1 MRQEDRALSLLA
13 EDERFCRALKFTA
26 LHRSDLLSQCCAYS
40 SISERIVYLDD
51 LLELDRD
58 NATTSRKMHRLGP
71 KSVIKYTRRRRRCR
85 LMSHE
90 VGLNNLTCTG
100 RHQLVSAFIE
110 QECLVDS
117 ALCYSQLLSPCT
129 TTARQSSSSSRML
142 Q

>member
-13 EDERFCRALKFTA
+13 EDERFCRALTA
-26 LHRSDLLSQCCAYS
+26 IHRSDLLSQCCAYS
-40 SISERIVYLDD
+40 SISERIVYLDV

-58 NATTSRKMHRLGP
+58 EATTSRKMHRLGP
-71 KSVIKYTRRRRRCR
+71 ESVVKYTRRRRRFR
-85 LMSHE
+85 LMSHG
-90 VGLNNLTCTG
+90 VGLNTPTCTG
-100 RHQLVSAFIE
+100 RHLLVSAFIE

-117 ALCYSQLLSPCT
+117 ALCSSQLLSPCT